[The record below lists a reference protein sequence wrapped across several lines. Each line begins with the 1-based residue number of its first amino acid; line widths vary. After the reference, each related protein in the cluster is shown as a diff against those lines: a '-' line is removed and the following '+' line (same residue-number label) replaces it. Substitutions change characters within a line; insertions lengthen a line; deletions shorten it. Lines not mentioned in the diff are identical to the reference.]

1 MNTTKLPMEPYLLGC
16 LIGDGGLAGNLNF
29 ASKDQDIVD
38 RVNESLA
45 EYNYY
50 LKKRS
55 EDPKRDSEYKIAP
68 YINNIC
74 KYRYYFRGIEY
85 TAGEL
90 LKILPEAG
98 YPITNQDTLSS
109 VLGNSTKTKRSF
121 LHKYF
126 PKLKEELTC
135 TKLKDNQNSVFIDT
149 LNKLN
154 LRCKATEKRIPPEY
168 FEASFEERLLL
179 FQGLMDTDGCGSG
192 HRLEFCVANEGLAD
206 DFAKLATS
214 LGYTFKKHI
223 RQPKYFNQKYRE
235 YRYGKTAYRIILN
248 NIDTLE
254 PFLCKRKIESYHK
267 KREKRKKNGT
277 VTCSTLQTPDT

>member
-1 MNTTKLPMEPYLLGC
+1 MSATKLLMEPYLLGC
-16 LIGDGGLAGNLNF
+16 LLGDGGLAGNLTF
-29 ASKDQDIVD
+29 ASKDKDIVD

-45 EYNYY
+45 ACGYY
-50 LKKRS
+50 LKQRS
-55 EDPKRDSEYKIAP
+55 EDPKRSSEYTIAP
-68 YINNIC
+68 VIRNYC
-74 KYRYYFRGIEY
+74 KYKYYFRGTEY
-85 TAGEL
+85 TASEL

-135 TKLKDNQNSVFIDT
+135 IKLKDNQNSNFIDT

-154 LRCKATEKRIPPEY
+154 LRCKSTEKRIPPDY
-168 FEASFEERLLL
+168 FKASFEDRLLL

-206 DFAKLATS
+206 DFAKLAVS
-214 LGYTFKKHI
+214 LGYTFKKHT
-223 RQPKYFNQKYRE
+223 RQPKYFNQKYQE
-235 YRYGKTAYRIILN
+235 YRYGKIAYRIILSN
-248 NIDTLE
+248 VTSID
-254 PFLCKRKIESYHK
+254 PFLCKRKLENYYK
-267 KREKRKKNGT
+267 KREKRKSNGT
-277 VTCSTLQTPDT
+277 NTCSKV